1 MNSVSQLTSSILTGV
16 LVININKGFRKLES
30 GTKQILMEGG
40 GRIVLVSSVYL
51 HIDNH
56 IKLS

>member
-1 MNSVSQLTSSILTGV
+1 MNSISQLTSSILTGV

-30 GTKQILMEGG
+30 ATKQILMEGG
-40 GRIVLVSSVYL
+40 GRIVLVSLVYL

-56 IKLS
+56 VKLS